1 MRSRGREVLVKELVL
16 VGLGGALGSC
26 ARHLV
31 QRFANPAA
39 ASGFPWGT
47 FAVNVVGSLALG
59 ALVAASAVEGRVQ
72 PSTRLFLATGVLGGF
87 TTYSAFNQEVLGR
100 FTRGE
105 HVSACVYVLATL
117 VTCFAAGWIGMQ
129 AARAVL

>member
-1 MRSRGREVLVKELVL
+1 MKELL
-16 VGLGGALGSC
+16 FVGLGGALGSC

-31 QRFANPAA
+31 QRFANPAV

-59 ALVAASAVEGRVQ
+59 ALIGASAVEGRVQ

-87 TTYSAFNQEVLGR
+87 TTYSAFNQEMLGR
-100 FTRGE
+100 LTRGE
-105 HVSACVYVLATL
+105 HASACVYMIATVVACL
-117 VTCFAAGWIGMQ
+117 LAGWIGMQ
-129 AARAVL
+129 AARAVF